1 MTIKL
6 RPARGKRPGFEYD
19 ITGRWPDGSRFR
31 ERANAPVKT
40 SRTAAIRWA
49 QAREAAIF
57 TAGPSAF
64 KAPALATDPATT
76 PAATTLPTLAI
87 FWPRV
92 VREHYEAN
100 RKKPSTIDAAQTIFR
115 KHLDPAIGDKALDAI
130 TAEDIARLKSRYKD
144 SAPKTVNNILSVLSR
159 VLTCAKRWGLI
170 ADAPDVGLLHVPE
183 TDVEWY
189 PAEQYRRL
197 VDAARGLGTAWL
209 VLVLL
214 GGSAG
219 MRRGE
224 IRALK
229 WTDLD
234 FDTHMIRIKNAMW
247 RGIEGTTK
255 GKRWRDVPMTDELA
269 DALKAHRH
277 LIGERVLYSLKHR
290 PLSNRTVRNW
300 MARIQRLA
308 RLEANGGIHLLR
320 HTFCSH
326 LALAGVPATTIKELA
341 GHRDL
346 KTTERY
352 MHLAP
357 ADRHAAM
364 RALSTYHGKATKKRR
379 PIAAA

>member
-6 RPARGKRPGFEYD
+6 RPNRGKRPGFEYD
-19 ITGRWPDGSRFR
+19 ITGRFPNGERFR

-40 SRTAAIRWA
+40 SRTAALRWA
-49 QAREAAIF
+49 QAREAAILA
-57 TAGPSAF
+57 AGPGF
-64 KAPALATDPATT
+64 KAPAAAADASTVPTT
-76 PAATTLPTLAI
+76 PTLAT

-92 VREHYEAN
+92 VADHYEAN
-100 RKKPSTIDAAQTIFR
+100 RKKPSTIDSAWTIFR
-115 KHLDPAIGDKALDAI
+115 KHLDGPFGALALDAI
-130 TAEDIARLKSRYKD
+130 TPARIATLKAAYKD
-144 SAPKTVNNILSVLSR
+144 AAPKTVNNILSVLSR
-159 VLTCAKRWGLI
+159 ILTCAKKWGVI
-170 ADAPDVGLLHVPE
+170 TDAPDVGLLHVPE
-183 TDVEWY
+183 TEVEWY

-197 VDAARGLGTAWL
+197 VDAARRLGTAWL

-219 MRRGE
+219 LRRGE

-234 FDTHMIRIKNAMW
+234 FDTRMIRIKRAVW
-247 RGIEGTTK
+247 RTVEGTTK

-277 LIGERVLYSLKHR
+277 LIGERVLYSLKQR
-290 PLSNRTVRNW
+290 PLSNRTIRNW
-300 MARIQRLA
+300 MGRIQRHA

-326 LALAGVPATTIKELA
+326 LALASVPATTIKELA

-364 RALSTYHGKATKKRR
+364 RALSTYHGKVTKKGPR
-379 PIAAA
+379 AA